1 MPKKF
6 DIITIGSAT
15 LDVFAKSE
23 SELIKIKT
31 THNQEELIAYPLGSK
46 ILITDLEF
54 QIGGGG
60 TNTAL
65 TFANLGLKT
74 GYMGTVGN
82 DENGRNILALMKKN
96 RIDFI
101 GTVIEAKTNY
111 SIILDSI
118 EEDRTILVYRDASDK
133 VDFKQL
139 KLKNLRTKCIYSS
152 SVLEPG
158 FFALEKLSEWTKKN
172 NILFAFNPSN
182 YQAEKGYYY
191 MRKVLKNTDIL
202 ILNKEEA
209 QKIIGN
215 GEEEYLLK
223 KLREAGPKIVVI
235 TDGKNGAHILH
246 EKTIYSALPKK
257 VKVNETTGAGDAFA
271 SGFVAG
277 LIMKKDILFAIR
289 LAFNNA
295 ESVIQ
300 GYGPKYVIPNRKK
313 ALELVRKDKRKIR
326 KKRL

>member
-1 MPKKF
+1 MPKKY
-6 DIITIGSAT
+6 DVVTIGSAT

-31 THNQEELIAYPLGSK
+31 SQNEEDLIAYPLGSK

-60 TNTAL
+60 SNTAL

-74 GYMGTVGN
+74 GYMGFIGD

-101 GTVIEAKTNY
+101 GTVIDAKTNY

-133 VDFKQL
+133 VDFSQL
-139 KLKNLRTKCIYSS
+139 RLKSLKTKCIYSS

-158 FFALEKLSEWTKKN
+158 FFAIEKLSEWAKKN
-172 NILFAFNPSN
+172 NVLFAFNPSN

-191 MRKVLKNTDIL
+191 LRKILKNTDIL
-202 ILNKEEA
+202 ILNREEA
-209 QKIIGN
+209 LHIVGN
-215 GEEEYLLK
+215 GELDYLVR
-223 KLREAGPKIVVI
+223 KLHESGPKTVVI
-235 TDGKNGAHILH
+235 TDGRNGAHILY
-246 EKTIYSALPKK
+246 EKTVYFALPRK

-300 GYGPKYVIPNRKK
+300 GYGPKYVIQNRKK
-313 ALELVRKDKRKIR
+313 ALELVRKDKRKIKR
-326 KKRL
+326 KRL